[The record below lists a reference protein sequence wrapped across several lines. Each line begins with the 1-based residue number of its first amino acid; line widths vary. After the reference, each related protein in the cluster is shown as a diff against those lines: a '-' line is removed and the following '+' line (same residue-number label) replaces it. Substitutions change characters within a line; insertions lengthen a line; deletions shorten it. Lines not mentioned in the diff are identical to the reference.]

1 MQEGTEVPGPNRAR
15 WARSSEN
22 RGGAAISS
30 DAAFFLGFF
39 LALGA
44 FNALLYIVLRDAP
57 FGWYASSMFAL
68 VGLTISGAGADDG
81 PFPQAPQLAESI
93 SLSLYY
99 FALTGFCRAFLSV
112 TRWRRL
118 LDGITLPLL
127 AANVV
132 ALFAERLHRWP
143 FPGVYALEE
152 SLQVALLVALFARGV
167 LARRQGFAP
176 SRFYL
181 VAFACAAVGIAV
193 NDLNLHGIL
202 LPHLKLRRAFDTGI
216 AFEALLFALA
226 LADRNRAL
234 SALVALDGLTGIA
247 NRRSF
252 DGALHRAWD
261 RARRAD
267 AALGVLMIDV
277 DHFKRFNDT
286 LGHQAG
292 DEVLRQVA
300 QAVSAAVLR
309 PDDVAARY
317 GGEEFAIVLP
327 LAEGEAARAVGERVR
342 HNVRALAIE
351 YPAAPAG
358 IVTVS
363 VGVASARPDDRGPDP
378 QTILASADQALYR
391 AKRAGRDRVVLA
403 PLERSSPDPAFR

>member
-1 MQEGTEVPGPNRAR
+1 
-15 WARSSEN
+15 
-22 RGGAAISS
+22 
-30 DAAFFLGFF
+30 
-39 LALGA
+39 
-44 FNALLYIVLRDAP
+44 VLRDAP
-57 FGWYASSMFAL
+57 FGWYATSMFAL
-68 VGLTISGAGADDG
+68 VGLTIAGTSGGTFA
-81 PFPQAPQLAESI
+81 QAAPLAEAV
-93 SLSLYY
+93 SLSIYY

-112 TRWRRL
+112 SRWRRL
-118 LDGITLPLL
+118 LDGIAVPLL
-127 AANVV
+127 AANVL
-132 ALFAERLHRWP
+132 ALLAQRLYHWP
-143 FPGVYALEE
+143 FRGDGTLAEAL
-152 SLQVALLVALFARGV
+152 QAALLVALFARGV
-167 LARRQGFAP
+167 VARAQGFGP

-181 VAFACAAVGIAV
+181 IAFFCAALGMAV
-193 NDLNLHGIL
+193 DDLNSHGLL
-202 LPHLKLRRAFDTGI
+202 LPHLKLGRAFDTGI
-216 AFEALLFALA
+216 ALEALLFALA

-234 SALVALDGLTGIA
+234 SALVSLDGLTGIA

-252 DGALHRAWD
+252 DGALQRAWN

-286 LGHQAG
+286 HGHQAG

-327 LAEGEAARAVGERVR
+327 LAEGEAARVVGERVR
-342 HNVRALAIE
+342 HNVRALAID
-351 YPAAPAG
+351 YPDSPGG

-363 VGVASARPDDRGPDP
+363 VGVASARPDHRGPDP
-378 QTILASADQALYR
+378 ETILASADQALYR
-391 AKRAGRDRVVLA
+391 AKREGRDRVVLA